1 MRLLLQFP
9 EGLKQ
14 KALAY
19 AKKYEEQG
27 HEVFLSASPC
37 YGACDI
43 ALDEAK
49 AVGAKKIVH
58 FGHAR
63 FVTRKLPVAV
73 EYVEY
78 KLDFDLDLLF
88 DVLQQLKQYKK
99 IAIGTT
105 VQYAH
110 KIDAVKKI
118 LRTNGFIPLTGKG
131 TAAIYEAQVLGCD
144 AVAVTRFEKEAD
156 AILFIGDGKFH
167 YLAIDSD
174 KPVFVFHPKSGKLE
188 RIDAEIAAY
197 RKKRKGAL
205 LRAVDAKTFG
215 IILSTKLGQF
225 NLKLAEWVKKELIK
239 RGKTAEILVAN
250 EIEPV
255 SLNNFM
261 AFECYVTTACPRLAE
276 DREEFTKPVLD
287 MLLFKEY
294 LRVIDELNK

>member
-1 MRLLLQFP
+1 MKILLQFP

-14 KALAY
+14 EAITY
-19 AKKYEEQG
+19 AKKYEAEG

-49 AVGAKKIVH
+49 AIGAKKIIH

-63 FVTRKLPVAV
+63 FIKRKLPISV

-78 KLDFDLDLLF
+78 KLDFKIDLLAK
-88 DVLQQLKQYKK
+88 VIPQLKQFNR

-105 VQYAH
+105 VQYVH
-110 KIDAVKKI
+110 KIGQVKK
-118 LRTNGFIPLTGKG
+118 LFTTNGILPLTGKG
-131 TAAIYEAQVLGCD
+131 NAAIYESQILGCD
-144 AVAVTRFEKEAD
+144 ASAVMQFKDAD

-174 KPVFVFHPKSGKLE
+174 KPVFVFHPKSGNIE
-188 RIDAEIAAY
+188 RIDAEISAY
-197 RKKRKGAL
+197 KKRRKGAL
-205 LRAVDAKTFG
+205 LKAIEAKTFG
-215 IILSTKLGQF
+215 VLLSIKPGQA
-225 NLKLAEWVKKELIK
+225 NLKLAEWVKKELVK
-239 RGKTAEILVAN
+239 RGRNAQILVAN
-250 EIEPV
+250 EIEPI

-261 AFECYVTTACPRLAE
+261 AFDCYITTACPRLAE

-287 MLLFKEY
+287 MALFKEY
-294 LRVIDELNK
+294 LSMIDELG